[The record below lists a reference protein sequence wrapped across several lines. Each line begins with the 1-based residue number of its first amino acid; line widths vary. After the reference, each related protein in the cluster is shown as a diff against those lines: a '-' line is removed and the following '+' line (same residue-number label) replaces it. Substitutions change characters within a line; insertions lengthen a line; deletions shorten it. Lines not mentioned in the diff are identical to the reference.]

1 MKDKLTQLKKS
12 IYKKYSPELK
22 IKKKNKIEKKIENE
36 FQIIPE
42 RIDLNWP
49 EKTLRFS
56 RNKRKY
62 FFYFVI
68 LLFSLNILSFIV
80 NYDKKQ
86 KLTLEEEI
94 VKMKQ
99 LQKESKEQKQ
109 IIECENKILKLQKEI
124 EIRNKKIEKLKT
136 INKDEKIN
144 KIKQILEN

>member
-42 RIDLNWP
+42 QIDLNWP

>member
-42 RIDLNWP
+42 QIDLNWP

-124 EIRNKKIEKLKT
+124 EIRNKKNINLK
-136 INKDEKIN
+136 
-144 KIKQILEN
+144 